1 MSALPATASAEPLPA
16 GRPYPLGASLRDGG
30 VNFAVFAGDASAL
43 DLCVFDAAGQE
54 TRHPLT
60 HCDDGVWHGFL
71 AGAEAGVV
79 YGYRAHGRYAPDQ
92 GLRHNPHKLLL
103 DPYAH
108 EIVGRHTWRDEHYG
122 YQCGHPDGHLSFD
135 RRDNAPWMLKARVAA
150 PLPPLANP
158 ALPTPPHTPMAE
170 SVLCELH
177 VKGYTKLHPGVP
189 EALRGTYAG
198 LAQPAVIDHLS
209 RLGVTAV
216 SLLPVH
222 YALDEAR
229 LAELGLVNYWGY
241 NTLGFFAPDR
251 RLSATPDDPT
261 ATRHE
266 FRAMVQALHAAGI
279 EVLIDVVY
287 NHSAEAGED
296 GPTLCLRGLDNAAA
310 YRLVPEDRSR
320 YDNYTGCGNTLKL
333 AHPRMLQLVLDSLR
347 HWVSEYG
354 VDGFRFDLAP
364 VLGRVERDFEAGS
377 AVLAAMLQDPVLA
390 RCKLIAEPWDVG
402 PHGYQLGRFP
412 GRFAEWNDRFRDST
426 RLFWNSR
433 GVGRGEFA
441 RRLLASN
448 DRFHHGRRPPSA
460 SVNFICAHDG
470 FTLHDLVSYNHKHNL
485 ANGEHNRDGHH
496 ANFSTNCGVEGPSSD
511 PAVLAQR
518 VRLVRAML
526 ASTLLAQGTPM
537 LLAGDELGHS
547 QRGNNNAYCQDNA
560 ISWIDWTRADPTLID
575 YTARLI
581 RLRRAH
587 VALRQD
593 HWLADGTDPDGA
605 PDARWLAPD
614 AKVSREMTVDDWH
627 DNRRHALGLCL
638 SPRNAAAVLLWVNA
652 EAVPLRCVL
661 PPGRWRLAIDSSVDS
676 SVDPTE
682 APPIDTTI
690 DATIDVP
697 AQAVLVLI
705 CDGREG
711 EA

>member
-1 MSALPATASAEPLPA
+1 MSGRPKASVSAVSAGLPP
-16 GRPYPLGASLRDGG
+16 GRPYPLGAKLRDGG
-30 VNFAVFAGDASAL
+30 VNFAVFAGEAEAV
-43 DLCVFDAAGQE
+43 DLCVFDAAGHE
-54 TRHPLT
+54 SRHPLT
-60 HCDDGVWHGFL
+60 HSNDGVWHGFL
-71 AGAEAGVV
+71 AGAGAGLV
-79 YGYRAHGRYAPDQ
+79 YGYRAHGRYAPDEGQ
-92 GLRHNPHKLLL
+92 RHNPHKLLL
-103 DPYAH
+103 DPYAQ
-108 EIVGRHTWRDEHYG
+108 EIVGRFNWRDEHYG
-122 YQCGHPDGHLSFD
+122 YQRGHPDGHLSFD

-150 PLPPLANP
+150 PLPPLADR
-158 ALPTPPHTPMAE
+158 PPHTPLAE
-170 SVLCELH
+170 SVLYELH
-177 VKGYTKLHPGVP
+177 VKGFTKLHPELP

-198 LAQPAVIDHLS
+198 LGHPAVIDHLT

-222 YALDEAR
+222 YAIDEAR

-261 ATRHE
+261 ATRLE

-279 EVLIDVVY
+279 EVLLDVVY

-296 GPTLCLRGLDNAAA
+296 GPTLSLRGLDNAAC
-310 YRLVPEDRSR
+310 YRLAAEDRSR
-320 YDNYTGCGNTLKL
+320 YDNFTGCGNTLKL

-354 VDGFRFDLAP
+354 IDGFRFDLAP

-377 AVLAAMLQDPVLA
+377 ALLTALLQDPVLA

-448 DRFHHGRRPPSA
+448 DRFHHGRRRPSA
-460 SVNFICAHDG
+460 SINFVCAHDG
-470 FTLHDLVSYNHKHNL
+470 FTLHDLVSYGHKHNQ

-496 ANFSTNCGVEGPSSD
+496 ANFSTNCGVEGPTID
-511 PAVLAQR
+511 RAVLAQR
-518 VRLVRAML
+518 ARLMRALL

-537 LLAGDELGHS
+537 LLAGDELGHG

-560 ISWIDWTRADPTLID
+560 TSWIAWSDADVALID
-575 YTARLI
+575 YTGRLI
-581 RLRRAH
+581 RLRREH
-587 VALRQD
+587 RALRQD
-593 HWLADGTDPDGA
+593 HWLADGSGPDGER
-605 PDARWLAPD
+605 DARWLAPD
-614 AKVSREMTVDDWH
+614 AAHWRDMTVDDWH
-627 DNRRHALGLCL
+627 DDHRHALGLWL
-638 SPRNAAAVLLWVNA
+638 SPPNEAAVLLWINA
-652 EAVPLRCVL
+652 ESAPLRCAL
-661 PPGRWRLAIDSSVDS
+661 PPGRWMLQIDSSRGC
-676 SVDPTE
+676 TE
-682 APPIDTTI
+682 VQPLDTTV
-690 DATIDVP
+690 DVP
-697 AQAVLVLI
+697 AQAILVLI
-705 CDGREG
+705 RYD
-711 EA
+711 AA

>member
-1 MSALPATASAEPLPA
+1 MSALPTTSSATPAVELPP
-16 GRPYPLGASLRDGG
+16 GRPFPLGASLRDGG
-30 VNFAVFAGDASAL
+30 VNFAVFAGDATAL
-43 DLCVFDAAGQE
+43 ELCVFDGAGHE
-54 TRHPLT
+54 IRHALT

-71 AGAEAGVV
+71 AGAAAGLV

-92 GLRHNPHKLLL
+92 GLRYNPHKLLL

-108 EIVGRHTWRDEHYG
+108 EIVGRHVWRDEHYG

-135 RRDNAPWMLKARVAA
+135 RRDNAAWMLKARVAA
-150 PLPPLANP
+150 PLPPLEAS
-158 ALPTPPHTPMAE
+158 APHTPLAE

-177 VKGYTKLHPGVP
+177 VKGYTQLHPQVP

-198 LAQPAVIDHLS
+198 LAQPAVIEHLT

-222 YALDEAR
+222 YAIDEAR

-241 NTLGFFAPDR
+241 NTLGFFTPDR

-279 EVLIDVVY
+279 EVLLDVVY

-296 GPTLCLRGLDNAAA
+296 GPTLSLRGLDNAAC
-310 YRLVPEDRSR
+310 YRLTPEDRSR
-320 YDNYTGCGNTLKL
+320 YDNYTGCGNTLRL
-333 AHPRMLQLVLDSLR
+333 SHPRMLQLVLDSLR

-364 VLGRVERDFEAGS
+364 VLGRVEREFEPGS
-377 AVLAAMLQDPVLA
+377 ALLTALLQDPVLA

-402 PHGYQLGRFP
+402 PHGYQPGRFP

-426 RLFWNSR
+426 RLFWTSR

-448 DRFHHGRRPPSA
+448 DRFHHGRRRPSA
-460 SVNFICAHDG
+460 SVNFISAHDG
-470 FTLHDLVSYNHKHNL
+470 FTLQDLVSYNHKHNL

-511 PAVLAQR
+511 PAVRAQR
-518 VRLVRAML
+518 SRLVRAML

-560 ISWIDWTRADPTLID
+560 ISWIDWTHADAALMA
-575 YTARLI
+575 YTARLV
-581 RLRRAH
+581 RLRRQQ

-593 HWLADGTDPDGA
+593 HWLADGAGPDGA
-605 PDARWLAPD
+605 PGARWLAPD
-614 AKVSREMTVDDWH
+614 AQHWREMTVDDWH
-627 DNRRHALGLCL
+627 DNLRHALGLWL
-638 SPRNAAAVLLWVNA
+638 SPTDGADVLIWVNA
-652 EAVPLRCVL
+652 ESVPLRCAL
-661 PPGRWRLAIDSSVDS
+661 PPGRWALEIDSSR
-676 SVDPTE
+676 DPTDTQ
-682 APPIDTTI
+682 PVDTTI
-690 DATIDVP
+690 EVP
-697 AQAVLVLI
+697 TQAVLVLV
-705 CDGREG
+705 REG
-711 EA
+711 AA

>member
-1 MSALPATASAEPLPA
+1 MSALSVTPSVVSAVALPA

-30 VNFAVFAGDASAL
+30 VNFAVYAGDASAL
-43 DLCVFDAAGQE
+43 ELCVFDAAGQE
-54 TRHPLT
+54 KRHALT

-71 AGAEAGVV
+71 AGAQAGLV

-103 DPYAH
+103 DPYAQ
-108 EIVGRHTWRDEHYG
+108 EIVGRYHWRDEHYG

-150 PLPPLANP
+150 PLPPLAN
-158 ALPTPPHTPMAE
+158 LPPHTPMAA

-189 EALRGTYAG
+189 EPLRGTYAG
-198 LAQPAVIDHLS
+198 LAQPAVIDHLL

-222 YALDEAR
+222 YAIDEAR
-229 LAELGLVNYWGY
+229 LSELGLVNYWGY

-279 EVLIDVVY
+279 EVLLDVVY

-296 GPTLCLRGLDNAAA
+296 GPTLSLRGLDNAAC

-333 AHPRMLQLVLDSLR
+333 SHPRMLQLVLDSLR

-377 AVLAAMLQDPVLA
+377 ALLAAMLQDPLLA

-426 RLFWNSR
+426 RLFWTTR

-460 SVNFICAHDG
+460 SVNFISAHDG

-496 ANFSTNCGVEGPSSD
+496 ANFSTNCGVEGPTTD

-518 VRLVRAML
+518 ARLVRAML

-560 ISWIDWTRADPTLID
+560 TSWLDWTHADATLVD

-581 RLRRAH
+581 RLRQGH

-614 AKVSREMTVDDWH
+614 AQVSREMTVDDWH
-627 DNRRHALGLCL
+627 DNRRHALGLWL
-638 SPRNAAAVLLWVNA
+638 SPSNGAAVLLWVNA
-652 EAVPLRCVL
+652 EAAPLRCAL
-661 PPGRWRLAIDSSVDS
+661 PPGRWRLALDSSGDH
-676 SVDPTE
+676 TE
-682 APPIDTTI
+682 TTPIDTTI
-690 DATIDVP
+690 EVP
-697 AQAVLVLI
+697 AQAVLALI
-705 CDGREG
+705 CAGREG
-711 EA
+711 GA

>member
-1 MSALPATASAEPLPA
+1 MSALLTPSSAALLAALPA
-16 GRPYPLGASLRDGG
+16 GRPYPLGATLRDGG
-30 VNFAVFAGDASAL
+30 VNFAVFAGDAQAL
-43 DLCVFDAAGQE
+43 ALCVFDAAGQE
-54 TRHPLT
+54 TRLALT

-71 AGAEAGVV
+71 AGAEAGLV
-79 YGYRAHGRYAPDQ
+79 YGLRAHGRYVPDQ
-92 GLRHNPHKLLL
+92 GLRHNLHKLLL
-103 DPYAH
+103 DPYAQ
-108 EIVGRHTWRDEHYG
+108 EIVGHFSWRDEHYG
-122 YQCGHPDGHLSFD
+122 HQCGHPDGHLSFD

-150 PLPPLANP
+150 
-158 ALPTPPHTPMAE
+158 ALPTLPTPSPPHTPLAE
-170 SVLCELH
+170 SVLYELH
-177 VKGYTKLHPGVP
+177 VKGYTRLHPGVP

-198 LAQPAVIDHLS
+198 LAQPVVIDHLR

-222 YALDEAR
+222 YAIDEAR
-229 LAELGLVNYWGY
+229 LSELGLVNYWGY

-279 EVLIDVVY
+279 EVLLDVVY

-296 GPTLCLRGLDNAAA
+296 GPTLSLRGLDNAAA
-310 YRLVPEDRSR
+310 YRLMPEDRSR

-333 AHPRMLQLVLDSLR
+333 SHPRMLQLVLDSLR

-364 VLGRVERDFEAGS
+364 VLGRVECDFEAGS

-426 RLFWNSR
+426 RLFWTTR

-448 DRFHHGRRPPSA
+448 DRFHHGRRAPGA
-460 SVNFICAHDG
+460 SVNFVCAHDG

-485 ANGEHNRDGHH
+485 ANGELNRDGHH

-511 PAVLAQR
+511 AAVLAQR
-518 VRLVRAML
+518 ARLVRAML

-560 ISWIDWTRADPTLID
+560 TSWIDWTRADAALMD

-581 RLRRAH
+581 RLRRDH

-593 HWLADGTDPDGA
+593 HWLADGNGPDRA

-614 AKVSREMTVDDWH
+614 ANVSREMTVDDWH
-627 DNRRHALGLCL
+627 DSRRHALGLWL
-638 SPRNAAAVLLWVNA
+638 TPPNGAAVLLWVNA
-652 EAVPLRCVL
+652 EAAPLRCVL
-661 PPGRWRLAIDSSVDS
+661 PPGRWTLTLDSSRDL
-676 SVDPTE
+676 TE
-682 APPIDTTI
+682 ELPLDTTV
-690 DATIDVP
+690 DVP

-705 CDGREG
+705 CEGREG
-711 EA
+711 GA

>member
-1 MSALPATASAEPLPA
+1 MSALPC

-30 VNFAVFAGDASAL
+30 VNFAVYAGEATAVE
-43 DLCVFDAAGQE
+43 LCLFDGAGGAGGADAANRE
-54 TRHPLT
+54 TRHALV

-71 AGAEAGVV
+71 TGAGAGLV
-79 YGYRAHGRYAPDQ
+79 YGYRVQGRYAPDQ

-103 DPYAH
+103 DPYAQ
-108 EIVGRHTWRDEHYG
+108 EIVGRHVWRDEHFG
-122 YQCGHPDGHLSFD
+122 YQGGHPDGHLSFD
-135 RRDNAPWMLKARVAA
+135 RRDNAPWMVKARVAA
-150 PLPPLANP
+150 PLPPPTQP
-158 ALPTPPHTPMAE
+158 APHTPLAD
-170 SVLCELH
+170 SVLYEVH
-177 VKGYTKLHPGVP
+177 VKGYTQQLPGVP

-198 LAQPAVIDHLS
+198 LAQPAAIEHLV
-209 RLGVTAV
+209 RLGITAV

-222 YALDEAR
+222 YAIDEAR

-266 FRAMVQALHAAGI
+266 FRAMVEALHAAGI
-279 EVLIDVVY
+279 EVLLDVVY

-296 GPTLCLRGLDNAAA
+296 GPTLSLRGLDNAAS
-310 YRLVPEDRSR
+310 YRLSPEDRSR
-320 YDNYTGCGNTLKL
+320 YDNYTGCGNTLRL
-333 AHPRMLQLVLDSLR
+333 SHPRMLQLVLDSLR
-347 HWVSEYG
+347 HWVGEYG

-364 VLGRVERDFEAGS
+364 VLGRVERDFEPGCALLT
-377 AVLAAMLQDPVLA
+377 ALLQDPVLA

-426 RLFWNSR
+426 RLFWTSR

-448 DRFHHGRRPPSA
+448 DRFHHGRRRPSA
-460 SVNFICAHDG
+460 SVNFISAHDG
-470 FTLHDLVSYNHKHNL
+470 FTLHDLVSYSHKHNH

-496 ANFSTNCGVEGPSSD
+496 ANFSTNCGVEGPTSD

-518 VRLVRAML
+518 ARLVRAML
-526 ASTLLAQGTPM
+526 ACTLLAQGTPM
-537 LLAGDELGHS
+537 LWAGDELGHT

-560 ISWIDWTRADPTLID
+560 ISWIDWAHADTSLID

-581 RLRRAH
+581 RLRHEH

-593 HWLADGTDPDGA
+593 HWLADGSAPGA
-605 PDARWLAPD
+605 EPDARWLAPD
-614 AKVSREMTVDDWH
+614 AAQWREMTVDDWH
-627 DNRRHALGLCL
+627 DSRRHALGLWL
-638 SPRNAAAVLLWVNA
+638 TPATGAAVLIWVNA
-652 EAVPLRCVL
+652 EPAPLRCAL
-661 PPGRWRLAIDSSVDS
+661 PPGRWALAIDSSRDAADALPVGT
-676 SVDPTE
+676 VIELPT
-682 APPIDTTI
+682 
-690 DATIDVP
+690 
-697 AQAVLVLI
+697 QSVLVLL
-705 CDGREG
+705 RE
-711 EA
+711 AVP